1 MMMYVYLLSAII
13 CEVVATTALNASN
26 GFTKL
31 WASLVVVIG
40 YSAAF
45 YLLSITLRDMK
56 VGVAYAIWSALG
68 IVLVTGVSAIVYKQ
82 RIDAIGIAGMG
93 LMIVGV
99 VLLMGFSNA
108 SAH

>member
-1 MMMYVYLLSAII
+1 MYVYLLSAII

-31 WASLVVVIG
+31 WASLIVICG
-40 YSAAF
+40 YGAAF
-45 YLLSITLRDMK
+45 YLLSLTLRDMK
-56 VGVAYAIWSALG
+56 VGIAYAIWSALG

-82 RIDAIGIAGMG
+82 KIDVVGMTGMG

-99 VLLMGFSNA
+99 MLLMVFSNA
-108 SAH
+108 SVH